1 MRSSKNFIN
10 LVELRHAKHTIYF
23 YNFITFNTDT
33 DGNKLYEKIMVFHE
47 IYNFLVEVFI

>member
-1 MRSSKNFIN
+1 M
-10 LVELRHAKHTIYF
+10 LLTITISIRYNNAF